1 MLAYTIYGIISIYM
15 RQICNTY
22 SEVQMKPF
30 YKVREFD
37 TVRDIV
43 DMSGELFGDRPA
55 FEVKKGDDHFF
66 LNYTQYRDKI
76 NCLSNALVNDG
87 AGDFRIAVLAD
98 NCYEYCITYISVVCS
113 GSCIVPI
120 DKELHHR
127 DVEGIL
133 KASESKYI
141 FVDEAHISNIP
152 DSFRDKL
159 KIICFDRKEDKG
171 DGIIPF
177 ADYLESGRQ
186 YGELYRTVEQDVN
199 KLCVLLFT
207 SGTTGVSKGVM
218 LCQRNFVFEIKAA
231 MGVLKIYPEDC
242 GISILPFH
250 HTFESSIII
259 FFAPYCGAKVTFCDG
274 FKYVLRNMKDYN
286 PSVFVAVPMVL
297 EIVHKRIIREIK
309 KKKHGELMFIVGKS
323 LCKAASKFHIDLKKV
338 FFKEIQQT
346 FGGNMRMIVC
356 GGAPIDPQIIKDF
369 DAFGIQV
376 VFGYGLTECAPLAII
391 NHDRCRTTDSIG
403 EPLPGVDAKIINKDE
418 NGVGEICVRGGM
430 VMLGY
435 FNNPEETA
443 KVMDE
448 DNFFHTGDL
457 GYMDNKGRYHITGR
471 CKNVIVTSNGK
482 NIYPEEL
489 EYLLDSE
496 QFVAS
501 SMVYGKEDSSGEL
514 SVRAQIYPDFE
525 AIKEQ
530 YGADFS
536 QEEIEKLMKAA
547 VNNVNS
553 GIPSFKRV
561 MKVTVRD
568 KDFVRTTAQKIKRNA
583 N

>member
-1 MLAYTIYGIISIYM
+1 
-15 RQICNTY
+15 
-22 SEVQMKPF
+22 MKPF

-87 AGDFRIAVLAD
+87 AENFRIAVLAD

-113 GSCIVPI
+113 GSCIVPV
-120 DKELHHR
+120 DKELYHR

-186 YGELYRTVEQDVN
+186 YGELYRSVEQDVN

-309 KKKHGELMFIVGKS
+309 KKKHGELMFRVGKS

-346 FGGNMRMIVC
+346 FGGNMRMIIC

-448 DNFFHTGDL
+448 ENFFHTGDL
-457 GYMDNKGRYHITGR
+457 GYKDSKGRYHVTGR

-489 EYLLDSE
+489 EYLIDSE

-514 SVRAQIYPDFE
+514 SVRAQVYPDFE

>member
-1 MLAYTIYGIISIYM
+1 
-15 RQICNTY
+15 
-22 SEVQMKPF
+22 MKPF

-87 AGDFRIAVLAD
+87 AGNFRIAVLAD

-309 KKKHGELMFIVGKS
+309 KKKHGELMFRVGKS